1 MPKNEKEQ
9 LYEGLDAHNECYD
22 IPPGE
27 VDVLSIVSGRRRK
40 LSELPFNALPVNIS
54 MTSPV
59 KLTTKSLREVT
70 QKVSKEAEDNQ
81 LESEAILKQQQHRDL
96 GEIKPGK
103 GWEIAGEPQGHCDG
117 SYDAVCNRW
126 TRHPCVL
133 SGHHDGRGVL
143 AGNGLSGWLVMTL
156 KDLKEG
162 IIVLKVH
169 TWTSP
174 DDNTITQDWKTENN
188 ERQRMLEL
196 EGDAYDDAAVPAH
209 ERLLGKGAEDYPDS
223 FKFEYA
229 LNGKITTW
237 TKQEFIEKK
246 KQVQRVVEAL
256 TLLDDPDF
264 TKEETDVELAVRMTG
279 GCGRDCTI
287 GVSHIYWA

>member
-1 MPKNEKEQ
+1 
-9 LYEGLDAHNECYD
+9 
-22 IPPGE
+22 
-27 VDVLSIVSGRRRK
+27 
-40 LSELPFNALPVNIS
+40 
-54 MTSPV
+54 
-59 KLTTKSLREVT
+59 
-70 QKVSKEAEDNQ
+70 
-81 LESEAILKQQQHRDL
+81 
-96 GEIKPGK
+96 
-103 GWEIAGEPQGHCDG
+103 
-117 SYDAVCNRW
+117 
-126 TRHPCVL
+126 
-133 SGHHDGRGVL
+133 
-143 AGNGLSGWLVMTL
+143 MTL